1 MKKMKVAS
9 IVTLVVGV
17 IVLVIGGVF
26 LIIKKNEAS
35 KLGDADYLV
44 ETREFVME
52 GSDGAVVWDFSEI
65 GKGSLTTNNHTNDY
79 NFQWAMEDDKLKI
92 KTDWLY
98 EMDNEYTYQID
109 QGAGTLTLTDGDE
122 TYKFVANKE

>member
-35 KLGDADYLV
+35 KIGDADYLV

-109 QGAGTLTLTDGDE
+109 QGARTLTLTDGDE